1 MEKPIIYIGESSI
14 APQSLIPCAER
25 YFASHI
31 NYGLFR
37 TVGYRFLVIDSCK
50 QTLKARWCL
59 GAVLSHLMHHYVLTG
74 AYLVARR
81 GPRSGRIPYDLRAH
95 QCTTR
100 KHEVRLRVCGNYLSS
115 ETDKATWYVKP

>member
-1 MEKPIIYIGESSI
+1 P
-14 APQSLIPCAER
+14 
-25 YFASHI
+25 HI

-37 TVGYRFLVIDSCK
+37 TVGYRFLVTDSCK

-74 AYLVARR
+74 VLLVARR
-81 GPRSGRIPYDLRAH
+81 DPRSGRIPYDLRAH

-100 KHEVRLRVCGNYLSS
+100 KHEVRLACLR
-115 ETDKATWYVKP
+115 

>member
-1 MEKPIIYIGESSI
+1 MFSYYRAQPKYRRASKVVAETYTLKTAVVGMDKNHNLYWESSM
-14 APQSLIPCAER
+14 APQSLIPCAEQ
-25 YFASHI
+25 YFASYI

-74 AYLVARR
+74 AQAC
-81 GPRSGRIPYDLRAH
+81 LR
-95 QCTTR
+95 
-100 KHEVRLRVCGNYLSS
+100 
-115 ETDKATWYVKP
+115 